1 MKARVV
7 WLILCGIWGSTW
19 LFIKLGLADLPPLTF
34 AGIRFVLASLILS
47 ALILARG
54 VRWPRTR
61 RDWFLIAI
69 VGLLQFTLNYGLV
82 FWGEQYIPSGL
93 AAVLQSTFPAFGLV
107 IAHLYLPH
115 ERITGAKAIGVLF
128 GVLGIVIIFSNQLTI
143 AGHMALLGSI
153 ALVASAFFGSYSN
166 VLVKAYGTQIDP
178 QVLAAGQMIFGFP
191 PLLIVGIMTEGNPLR
206 FHWTTMA
213 IVSLAYLVIVGSVIA
228 FALYYWLVRHME
240 VTKTM
245 LIALVTPVVAVV
257 LGMIVLHERLNWRLF
272 AGGACIISGIGLIV
286 LRNRQKTVMS
296 DKRQFVDTQTRTE
309 FQAQEQSKVRRTV
322 L

>member
-34 AGIRFVLASLILS
+34 AGIRFLVASLILS

-54 VRWPRTR
+54 VRWPRSR
-61 RDWFLIAI
+61 RDWYLIAI

-107 IAHLYLPH
+107 IAHLYLPY
-115 ERITGAKAIGVLF
+115 ERLTTRKVF
-128 GVLGIVIIFSNQLTI
+128 GVLMGVVGVAIIFSDQLTI
-143 AGHMALLGSI
+143 AGHLALLGSV
-153 ALVASAFFGSYSN
+153 ALVASAFFGAYSN
-166 VLVKAYGTQIDP
+166 VLVKAYAREIDP

-191 PLLIVGIMTEGNPLR
+191 PLLIIGIVTEGNPFR
-206 FHWTTMA
+206 FHWTMTA
-213 IVSLAYLVIVGSVIA
+213 VISLAYLVVVGSVIA

-245 LIALVTPVVAVV
+245 LIALVTPVVAVL
-257 LGMIVLHERLNWRLF
+257 LGMIVLHEKLNWRLF
-272 AGGACIISGIGLIV
+272 VGAACIISGIGLIV
-286 LRNRQKTVMS
+286 LRNRQKTVS
-296 DKRQFVDTQTRTE
+296 TSEGEADLIPKP
-309 FQAQEQSKVRRTV
+309 
-322 L
+322 

>member
-34 AGIRFVLASLILS
+34 AGIRFLVASLILS

-54 VRWPRTR
+54 VRWPRSR
-61 RDWFLIAI
+61 RDWYLIAI

-107 IAHLYLPH
+107 IAHLYLPS
-115 ERITGAKAIGVLF
+115 ERLTTRKVIGVLM
-128 GVLGIVIIFSNQLTI
+128 GVVGVAIIFSDQLTI
-143 AGHMALLGSI
+143 AGHLALLGSV
-153 ALVASAFFGSYSN
+153 ALVASAFFGAYSN
-166 VLVKAYGTQIDP
+166 VLVKAYAREVDP

-191 PLLIVGIMTEGNPLR
+191 PLLIIGIATEGNPFR
-206 FHWTTMA
+206 FHWTMTA
-213 IVSLAYLVIVGSVIA
+213 VISLAYLVVVGSVIA

-245 LIALVTPVVAVV
+245 LIALVTPVVA
-257 LGMIVLHERLNWRLF
+257 LLIGMIVLHEKLNWRLF
-272 AGGACIISGIGLIV
+272 VGAACIISGIGLIV
-286 LRNRQKTVMS
+286 LRNRQKTVS
-296 DKRQFVDTQTRTE
+296 TSEGEADLIPKP
-309 FQAQEQSKVRRTV
+309 
-322 L
+322 

>member
-1 MKARVV
+1 MKSRLV

-47 ALILARG
+47 VLILARG
-54 VRWPRTR
+54 VRWPRSR
-61 RDWFLIAI
+61 RDWSLIAI

-107 IAHLYLPH
+107 IAHLYLPY
-115 ERITGAKAIGVLF
+115 ERITTAKVIGILF
-128 GVLGIVIIFSNQLTI
+128 GVSGIVIIFSNQLTI
-143 AGHMALLGSI
+143 AGHMALLGSV

-191 PLLIVGIMTEGNPLR
+191 PLLIIGIATEGNPFR
-206 FHWTTMA
+206 SHWTTTA
-213 IVSLAYLVIVGSVIA
+213 VVSLAYLVIVGSVIA

-245 LIALVTPVVAVV
+245 LIALVTPVVAVI
-257 LGMIVLHERLNWRLF
+257 LGMIVLHEKLKWRLF
-272 AGGACIISGIGLIV
+272 AGAACIISGIGLIV
-286 LRNRQKTVMS
+286 LRNRQKTVS
-296 DKRQFVDTQTRTE
+296 ASEEETDLIPKP
-309 FQAQEQSKVRRTV
+309 
-322 L
+322 